1 MDNINYIQ
9 IIYWAIIFI
18 MLQFIDSQ
26 KLFIQIL
33 LLLIKKHVEQINS

>member
-1 MDNINYIQ
+1 MDIINYIQ
-9 IIYWAIIFI
+9 VIYWAIIFI